1 MEENIKKCM
10 ECFEPSQLNQGRF
23 MDTSKSLGKSSM
35 KILEDEEDNLMEIF
49 QKLMKNFS
57 MKEEGRD
64 AGSKAVD
71 LKCDE
76 LEHDPV
82 KPPMDVNPELK
93 APHVRRRVKQ
103 PDRWK
108 PDDSEAM
115 MGA

>member
-1 MEENIKKCM
+1 MNTSEN
-10 ECFEPSQLNQGRF
+10 R
-23 MDTSKSLGKSSM
+23 GKSSW
-35 KILEDEEDNLMEIF
+35 KILEDEEDKLMETF
-49 QKLMKNFS
+49 QKLMKNVS

-64 AGSKAVD
+64 AASKAVD

-82 KPPMDVNPELK
+82 KPPMDLNPELE
-93 APHVRRRVKQ
+93 APQVRRRVKQ

-108 PDDSEAM
+108 TDDSEAM